1 MYLRTVVKQAE
12 TDKNKFISDLQE
24 IERHLIFH
32 KFGEETPKVGINGDF
47 EILLNYNGKYM
58 YSDEFIERMEEVGY
72 ISKEDFIL

>member
-32 KFGEETPKVGINGDF
+32 KFGEETPKVGIN
-47 EILLNYNGKYM
+47 
-58 YSDEFIERMEEVGY
+58 
-72 ISKEDFIL
+72 